1 MPWQRVIG
9 ALGAVSMLV
18 AGCGTR
24 TPDPVGTSAT
34 PPAGAGFPIALQNC
48 GIDVEMAAAP
58 ARAISVNQPATELM
72 LTLGLADRM
81 VGTASWNEPVPAHLA
96 EANAKVPEL
105 AADFPSLETVLV
117 TEPDFVYATFAYT
130 FSEQGIASR
139 ERFAELG
146 IPTYLSSSECS
157 GQQAD
162 QHRALTFEDIYTEI
176 GDIARIFGVDDEAAR
191 LTRSLKDR
199 VRSATAGLSTSDTS
213 LMYWYSATRAPYIAG
228 CCGAPGMIT
237 DAVGAR
243 NAFADSRQLWP
254 ETSWEAILDR
264 DPDVLVLA
272 DLTRGD
278 DGDTA
283 AAKIAFLESDPLAR
297 QLTAVREQRYV
308 VVPGTALDPSLRNVD
323 AVEMIA
329 GALRQDS

>member
-1 MPWQRVIG
+1 MSWQRVIS

-18 AGCGTR
+18 SGCGTQ
-24 TPDPVGTSAT
+24 TPDQVGTSAT
-34 PPAGAGFPIALQNC
+34 PTAGAGFPVVLKNC

-105 AADFPSLETVLV
+105 SADFPSLETVLD

-130 FSEQGIASR
+130 FSDQGIASR

-146 IPTYLSSSECS
+146 IPTYLSASECS
-157 GQQAD
+157 GQQAE
-162 QHRALTFEDIYTEI
+162 QHRALTFEDIYAEI
-176 GDIARIFGVDDEAAR
+176 GDIARIFGVEENAAR
-191 LTRSLKDR
+191 LVTSLKDR
-199 VRSATAGLSTSDTS
+199 VRSATAGLNTSDTS

-228 CCGAPGMIT
+228 CCGAPGLIT
-237 DAVGAR
+237 QAVGAR

-283 AAKIAFLESDPLAR
+283 AAKIEFLENDPLAR
-297 QLTAVREQRYV
+297 KLTAVREQRYV

-329 GALRQDS
+329 DVLRQDS

>member
-1 MPWQRVIG
+1 MSWQRVIG

-18 AGCGTR
+18 SGCGTR
-24 TPDPVGTSAT
+24 IPDPVGTSAT
-34 PPAGAGFPIALQNC
+34 PTAGAGFPVVLKNC
-48 GIDVEMAAAP
+48 GIDVEMEAAP

-105 AADFPSLETVLV
+105 SADFPSLETVLD

-130 FSEQGIASR
+130 FSDQGIASR
-139 ERFAELG
+139 ERFADLG
-146 IPTYLSSSECS
+146 IPTYLSASECS
-157 GQQAD
+157 GQQAE

-176 GDIARIFGVDDEAAR
+176 GDIARIFGADGDADR
-191 LTRSLKDR
+191 LVASLKDR
-199 VRSATAGLSTSDTS
+199 VRSATADLNTSDTS

-228 CCGAPGMIT
+228 CCGAPGIIT

-283 AAKIAFLESDPLAR
+283 AAKIEFLENDPLAR

-323 AVEMIA
+323 AVELIA
-329 GALRQDS
+329 DALRQDS